1 MYYNRKQNSA
11 LSEEHEGEM
20 AMIILLLALLGTL
33 IVMAILTIG
42 RLGFGRSE
50 PFDARKFIRWFI
62 RYFIFNYIVCLFIL
76 YVSEPALTGP
86 FGGWQWV
93 LWPLVVSS
101 LINLFAFVRPMM
113 GALEDVSAISQG
125 RRSSLRGNPAQVPA
139 NASRG
144 AIAAGVFG
152 LVVAATIGLVV
163 AGLIVVFTTWFDSNA
178 KALAAIPHIT
188 IAQEPTLPPTDPNHI
203 VLVSQNVAAY
213 KGQQILGSN
222 GQNLGSSY
230 NIDPTSYTL
239 QSINRH
245 LYYVAPLQY
254 NNIFVNLSNSSTPG
268 FVIVDAEDPQAV
280 PQLCTNTSHSS
291 LCPTNGASIAY
302 LPGALLNQDL
312 LRHVYLSGYTYGK
325 LVDPTLE
332 LDDSFHP
339 YWTISL
345 MQPTRGYTGDV
356 LSEVLIVDA
365 HTGDITKYAP
375 QNAPSWVDRVMPAAT
390 VTQYLTWWGLY
401 HAAPWFN
408 PSGMGQQTPA
418 SDPQLLYN
426 NIDQPVWLV
435 PMTSASSN
443 DNSSTGV
450 FLFDTHKNE
459 AHFYPGAAG
468 LGIGSNVQN
477 TFAST
482 RANIL
487 RYNVDSFQL
496 YQICGVPTWVA
507 IYSSN
512 GIFQDVGIL
521 DARELNGGNVQFEPN
536 LSAALNDYQQWLAQN
551 SIANSCT
558 NSSPGGTTQTVTGKV
573 LRISSVQQN
582 GNTIYYI
589 QIAGQNVIFTANLSL
604 SPKLPLV
611 QPGDTVTGTY
621 LNIPNSNSS
630 TIALKTF
637 DDLSI
642 KLGGPTGTPTPSP
655 TVPSPTPAVTPTAGK
670 K

>member
-1 MYYNRKQNSA
+1 
-11 LSEEHEGEM
+11 M

-93 LWPLVVSS
+93 LWPLVLSS
-101 LINLFAFVRPMM
+101 LLNLFAFFRPMM
-113 GALEDVSAISQG
+113 GVLEDVSALSQG
-125 RRSSLRGNPAQVPA
+125 RRSSLSGNSTRIPAS
-139 NASRG
+139 ASRR
-144 AIAAGVFG
+144 AIAAGIFG
-152 LVVAATIGLVV
+152 LVVAAAIGLLV

-188 IAQEPTLPPTDPNHI
+188 VAQSPTLPPTDPNHI

-312 LRHVYLSGYTYGK
+312 VRHVYLSGYTYGK

-345 MQPTRGYTGDV
+345 MQPSRGYTGDV

-365 HTGDITKYAP
+365 HTGDIVKYLPKTVPA
-375 QNAPSWVDRVMPAAT
+375 WVDRVMPSDT
-390 VTQYLTWWGLY
+390 VSQYLQWWGLY

-408 PSGMGQQTPA
+408 PSGAGQQTPA
-418 SDPQLLYN
+418 GDPQLLYN
-426 NIDQPVWLV
+426 NIDHPVWLV
-435 PMTSASSN
+435 PMTSSSSN

-450 FLFDTHKNE
+450 FLFDTHDNK
-459 AHFYPGAAG
+459 ASFYPLAG
-468 LGIGSNVQN
+468 LGIGSNVSN
-477 TFAST
+477 TIQST
-482 RANIL
+482 RANI
-487 RYNVDSFQL
+487 RGYSVDSIQL
-496 YQICGVPTWVA
+496 YQIYNTPTWVA
-507 IYSSN
+507 IFVQSTDS
-512 GIFQDVGIL
+512 GDIFQAVGIV
-521 DARELNGGNVQFEPN
+521 DARNLNGSNVQFEPT
-536 LSAALNDYQQWLAQN
+536 LSAALADYSQWLVQLG
-551 SIANSCT
+551 SGGSGGG
-558 NSSPGGTTQTVTGKV
+558 SPGGGTTQTVTGKV
-573 LRISSVQQN
+573 LRISPVQQ
-582 GNTIYYI
+582 GSNTIYYI
-589 QIAGQNVIFTANLSL
+589 QIAGQNVIFEANLSL

-611 QPGDTVTGTY
+611 QPGDTVTGSY
-621 LNIPNSNSS
+621 LNTGGETVQFQS
-630 TIALKTF
+630 F

-642 KLGGPTGTPTPSP
+642 NLGGNG
-655 TVPSPTPAVTPTAGK
+655 TPTAGPSSSPSPSPSPK
-670 K
+670 AEATP